1 MDAHPRR
8 PSALLSAL
16 PAAILAAALLLSGC
30 AQAKDP
36 VPGEL
41 AAAEAPTADAVP
53 ENPASAPE
61 PPVYSEPED
70 GHMQL
75 IPDAAFTRGMNLITQ
90 KDHRNGDAFSVF
102 AVHDFRGG
110 DGNGLTPLW
119 RLCQWDSGPDLSEM
133 LVPSDPGEITDGQYR
148 AFRWDPTSD
157 VMTFRLDTSLYYGGK
172 PAREGDWWPHLLI
185 ECPTFG
191 RESLPADRAAFYRC
205 DADSL
210 TVSFDIRLTEYE
222 ASPVE
227 GDWVD
232 AAQFLLYFYVKGIDT
247 EDFCW
252 FGLQLFDSRWPR
264 NEHYI
269 GYDGGKA
276 DASGAMI
283 YSVGSKYIYPGP
295 GGSALWKNGAPSP
308 DGVWHHVELNL
319 VPYLKNMMKR
329 GKADNCFTA
338 QDLSGLSING
348 MNLGWETIGTF
359 RHTMEMRNLRLT
371 AARGE

>member
-8 PSALLSAL
+8 LYALLSAFL
-16 PAAILAAALLLSGC
+16 TAALLLNGC
-30 AQAKDP
+30 APAAEP
-36 VPGEL
+36 VPGEQTAADSPAVDT
-41 AAAEAPTADAVP
+41 AAA
-53 ENPASAPE
+53 NPAPE
-61 PPVYSEPED
+61 PEPEPPIYSEPED

-75 IPDAAFTRGMNLITQ
+75 IPDIAFTRGMDLITQ
-90 KDHRNGDAFSVF
+90 KDHGNGDAFSVF
-102 AVHDFRGG
+102 AAHDFRGG
-110 DGNGLTPLW
+110 NTDGLSPLW

-148 AFRWDPTSD
+148 SFRYDPASD
-157 VMTFRLDTSLYYGGK
+157 VMTFRLDTSLYYGGR

-191 RESLPADRAAFYRC
+191 RESLPADQADFYRC

-222 ASPVE
+222 ASPAE

-247 EDFCW
+247 QDFCW

-264 NEHYI
+264 NEHYV

-308 DGVWHHVELNL
+308 DGIWHHVELDL
-319 VPYLKNMMKR
+319 IPYLKNMLKR
-329 GKADNCFTA
+329 GKADDYFTA
-338 QDLSGLSING
+338 QELSGLSVNG

-359 RHTMEMRNLRLT
+359 RHTMEMRGLRLT